1 MSIPRDNY
9 VGEPLY
15 PDPWTTNKPREGL
28 RDIDEARIVSLA
40 PDVCLTPVGSSVV
53 PIPYPVVDFCGHDKN
68 YTPSVRF
75 TRKKAMVMR
84 SCTTH
89 VHGDKPGIRKGRKS
103 GTVESICEPIGHAD
117 QVRAEGSH
125 VIRHLDRF
133 YMNNKNTE
141 GEAIFV
147 RSTQTYAPPKD
158 DDPVPGSLR
167 WQNGSD
173 EGRVMSD
180 ASPEPLIMGAQYA
193 QLNTAT
199 VPQSGGVSRRGTYG
213 RPTST
218 VDPRLLRAL
227 RFWSSARGAAEVI
240 NMVQQIA
247 EDRAVQASGSTL
259 GLNLRD
265 PTDVLVAR
273 AHAWSRHH
281 LDASPFYWD
290 FPNSQV
296 GREAATKAITSVEA
310 AAPGTLGEALQG
322 NQAQLDKLRTA
333 IRNAVNAATAAASV
347 RVSGQPCA
355 REALGVQGSR
365 FRGGA
370 HFATALPLHDKLDSH
385 HTPADSG
392 SYLPTW
398 AGPAI
403 QMLPEDHRA
412 TLSYG
417 RKVTSPYI
425 STQARLINSGQFMK
439 AISMDI
445 IDIKRIAVQRGDP
458 TRYDAAIAQ
467 MMLYAECLKRE
478 GIIK

>member
-9 VGEPLY
+9 IGEPQY
-15 PDPWTTNKPREGL
+15 PGTWTTGTPREGL

-75 TRKKAMVMR
+75 TGKKAMVMR

-89 VHGDKPGIRKGRKS
+89 VHGDAPGNRKGVKS

-133 YMNNKNTE
+133 YMNSRNTQ

-147 RSTQTYAPPKD
+147 RSTQTYDPPRD
-158 DDPVPGSLR
+158 DDPVRGSLR
-167 WQNGSD
+167 WQDGSD

-193 QLNTAT
+193 QAQTAT
-199 VPQSGGVSRRGTYG
+199 IPQSGGVARRGTYG
-213 RPTST
+213 RPTTT
-218 VDPRLLRAL
+218 VDPRLLKGL
-227 RFWSSARGAAEVI
+227 RFWSSARGAAEI
-240 NMVQQIA
+240 MDMVQQIS
-247 EDRAVQASGSTL
+247 EDRAVQDSAGQL
-259 GLNLRD
+259 GLNLSD

-273 AHAWSRHH
+273 AHAWSKYHI
-281 LDASPFYWD
+281 DASPFYWD

-296 GREAATKAITSVEA
+296 GRDAATKAITSMEA

-322 NQAQLDKLRTA
+322 DRTQLEKLRTA
-333 IRNAVNAATAAASV
+333 IKNAVSAATAAASV

-355 REALGVQGSR
+355 REALGAPGKY
-365 FRGGA
+365 RGGA
-370 HFATALPLHDKLDSH
+370 HFATALPLGDNLDSH
-385 HTPADSG
+385 HTPANSA

-439 AISMDI
+439 AINMDI
-445 IDIKRIAVQRGDP
+445 LDIKRIAMLRGDP

-467 MMLYAECLKRE
+467 MMAYAECLKRE